1 MSGRA
6 RENRVIYLL
15 VEDSD
20 REFRARC
27 IMAVIAARQGYD
39 VVIGPQWLIWEQLD
53 KLAPGVML
61 FKGNNKIQVANM
73 HFAKQAGHL
82 IASIEEEVLG
92 VADEKE
98 IQRHYASGVSSVCD
112 LFLVQGRFQ
121 AECLVKQDLSYAD
134 RTAIVGNP
142 RTDLLRDPFTENL
155 HKGAERLRARYGEFV
170 LLNTNY
176 GGINPA
182 HGDSLT
188 FYNRSVLVGM
198 SDRDN
203 PSELSYFMDRL
214 RWERDNAKAIIQF
227 AHGLAARRPGTRII
241 LRPHPAERLER
252 WSYYL
257 GPASPITLIRE
268 GDHLPW
274 TFASKA
280 MVHTGCTTG
289 LEAAILG
296 APSLSLMPG
305 DNPLHASM
313 ISNVANPVA
322 RTVGE
327 ALDRVISHLD
337 GGGGSSLEDIRDLDF
352 SYYLDFVS
360 GMLSSHR
367 AVDALIR
374 LHANLDTKTAANTQI
389 IGSSKISLL
398 ENWQSNKYTI
408 TIESA
413 RKSILEVTKEIGY
426 SEVPDVNAI
435 YGGSI
440 IVQARN
446 ITSRS
451 NV

>member
-6 RENRVIYLL
+6 RESRVIYLL
-15 VEDSD
+15 VEESD

-53 KLAPGVML
+53 KLPLGVML
-61 FKGNNKIQVANM
+61 FKGNNKIQATNM

-92 VADEKE
+92 LANEKE
-98 IQRHYASGVSSVCD
+98 IQHQYASGVSSACD

-142 RTDLLRDPFTENL
+142 RTDLLREPFIENL
-155 HKGAERLRARYGEFV
+155 LVDAERLRGRYGEFV
-170 LLNTNY
+170 LLNTNF

-188 FYNRSVLVGM
+188 FYNKSIRVGT
-198 SDRDN
+198 SDRAN
-203 PSELSYFMDRL
+203 PSDLSYFMDRL
-214 RWERDNAKAIIQF
+214 RWERDNARAIIQF
-227 AHGLAARRPGTRII
+227 AHGLAARRPGTRIV

-274 TFASKA
+274 TCASKA

-296 APSLSLMPG
+296 TPTLSLMPG
-305 DNPLHASM
+305 DNPWHASM
-313 ISNVANPVA
+313 ISNVANPIA

-337 GGGGSSLEDIRDLDF
+337 GGRGSSLADTRDLNL

-360 GMLSSHR
+360 GMLSSRR
-367 AVDALIR
+367 AVDALVR
-374 LHANLDTKTAANTQI
+374 LHAKLDTKATVKKKI
-389 IGSSKISLL
+389 IGLPKSAPLRD
-398 ENWQSNKYTI
+398 WQSNKYTVTLQHARQ
-408 TIESA
+408 TIASVA
-413 RKSILEVTKEIGY
+413 TALGY
-426 SEVPDVNAI
+426 SQAPDVNTTA
-435 YGGSI
+435 GGSI
-440 IVQARN
+440 LIR
-446 ITSRS
+446 TSNLAGSS